1 MAVVMSQ
8 LLSSVATGV
17 FIIFQ
22 VGISDA
28 YGGLHAPT
36 FAYYP
41 LITIRDT
48 RSVYIPVVTVVPH
61 SEDIQVADIHF
72 SVMSVQTEETS
83 VETFAKPPT
92 DLRHHHEMPMFNLVV
107 ISEFPRVV
115 ITRYVEGEFLCQSHF
130 EAEVGRGGCPIEGI
144 GLDSEFR

>member
-1 MAVVMSQ
+1 MSQ

-83 VETFAKPPT
+83 VETFAKPVT
-92 DLRHHHEMPMFNLVV
+92 QFDAANAAAE
-107 ISEFPRVV
+107 EK
-115 ITRYVEGEFLCQSHF
+115 VEAVRKSL
-130 EAEVGRGGCPIEGI
+130 GI
-144 GLDSEFR
+144 

>member
-1 MAVVMSQ
+1 MSQ

-61 SEDIQVADIHF
+61 SEDIQVTDIHF
-72 SVMSVQTEETS
+72 SVVSVQTEETS
-83 VETFAKPPT
+83 VETFAKPIAEFRLYQPVL
-92 DLRHHHEMPMFNLVV
+92 DLSVFGKFPGIVV
-107 ISEFPRVV
+107 ARYIKSEFFRQGYFKSQVRSTGCLLYTSPSPR
-115 ITRYVEGEFLCQSHF
+115 
-130 EAEVGRGGCPIEGI
+130 
-144 GLDSEFR
+144 D

>member
-1 MAVVMSQ
+1 MSQ

-61 SEDIQVADIHF
+61 SEDIQVTDIHF

-83 VETFAKPPT
+83 VETFAKPVT
-92 DLRHHHEMPMFNLVV
+92 QFRLNKPMFNLAF